1 MKKISTVI
9 VLAALMIPATAL
21 AQPETLLGGDLEHG
35 GFGGPT
41 VKFSQ
46 FAGELGLLVG
56 GGGGWVIGKTFT
68 IGGAGYGL
76 VTTHLVSDGS
86 EDYEIGFGYG
96 GLLLEYLK
104 RPDDLIHYYATCL
117 FGVGG
122 VGFRTPGSYVDLD
135 PASDDLVYI
144 IEPSVNICL
153 NVTKNLK
160 IAAGASYRYVPGLD
174 QASLDL
180 GLEETGLTGASFN
193 ITFRFGSY

>member
-1 MKKISTVI
+1 MKKLSTLI
-9 VLAALMIPATAL
+9 ILAVLMMPAAAL
-21 AQPETLLGGDLEHG
+21 AQTETLIGNNLENG

-46 FAGELGLLVG
+46 FAGEMGLLVG

-76 VTTHLVSDGS
+76 VTTNVVNNGS

-104 RPDDLIHYYATCL
+104 RPDDLIHYYATCVFAL
-117 FGVGG
+117 GG
-122 VGFRTPGSYVDLD
+122 LSFRSPGSYVDVD
-135 PASDDLVYI
+135 PTRDDLVYI
-144 IEPSVNICL
+144 IEPSVNVCL
-153 NVTKNLK
+153 NLTKNLK
-160 IAAGASYRYVPGLD
+160 VSAGAGYRYVTGLD

-193 ITFRFGSY
+193 ISFRFGRY